1 MFFYLVLEGSKIKR
15 TIIKRQF
22 TLFFILIFSLI
33 TIFCFCSTS
42 LAQQDRSFQITD
54 YQAHAQILE
63 NGDARVSEIFTY
75 EFSGNFN
82 GIIRSIGITGS
93 DGLEYFRASQYFPQK
108 KTLETT
114 REMEGNMVTFRIYDQ
129 SSNQRKSFLLE
140 YQLKNVITKYNDI
153 AEFYW
158 KFFDRSNTSPIQRVQ
173 IEITFPGQTIN
184 IDNLKVFGHGPSQ
197 GQVTIQP
204 NGIVYYEVEDLSANE
219 MVEARVLFP
228 TEFVPD
234 AGRVVNKDQYAQ
246 IMQEELAWAKRS
258 DRQNILVILGFLL
271 MPIIIVLN
279 IIMGIRLY
287 FKYDRELK
295 PEMELDY
302 YRELPED
309 ITPAVLSH
317 LMSVQGTTTKDIMA
331 TLMDLTRKK
340 YLKIE
345 ETTSGGWIKKKD
357 YRFILLNKDTVSLKQ
372 HEINLIN
379 WFFYSIGDGESVSLK
394 EIENYSKASGTQSSF
409 RHQYKQW
416 QKAVKNEFQ
425 KLNYFGKSEAGYK
438 AALKTV
444 LLEIAVFLA
453 LVLIAFL
460 LRVPWLVLIPLLMTI
475 GFTGVGLVIYGGLIR
490 KKTQKGINEYEK
502 WSAFKRF
509 LLHFSNMKDYEIP
522 SITIWEHY
530 LVYAISLGIADK
542 VISKLRVVLADQDI
556 NMRNSALLYHM
567 TDRNGQLNA
576 SVFRSFDKS
585 FNNSLVKTSP
595 SKGSGGGFSSGGGRG
610 GGGGGAGAF

>member
-1 MFFYLVLEGSKIKR
+1 MVFKKAKILLIIYIIFFLLLGS
-15 TIIKRQF
+15 TA
-22 TLFFILIFSLI
+22 S
-33 TIFCFCSTS
+33 S

-54 YQAHAQILE
+54 YQAQVEILE
-63 NGDARVSEIFTY
+63 NGDAKVSEIFTY

-93 DGLEYFRASQYFPQK
+93 DGLEYFRASQYLPQK
-108 KTLETT
+108 KMLETT
-114 REMEGNMVTFRIYDQ
+114 REAEGNMVTYRIYDQ
-129 SSNQRKSFLLE
+129 SSNERKSFLLE

-184 IDNLKVFGHGPSQ
+184 TDNLKVFGHGPSQ
-197 GQVTIQP
+197 GQVSILDQ
-204 NGIVYYEVEDLSANE
+204 GAVLYEVEGLSANE

-234 AGRVVNKDQYAQ
+234 AGMVVNKSQYAQ

-309 ITPAVLSH
+309 ITPAVLSL

-394 EIENYSKASGTQSSF
+394 EIENYSKASRTQSSF
-409 RHQYKQW
+409 RHQYQQW

-490 KKTQKGINEYEK
+490 KKTQEGINEHEK

-522 SITIWEHY
+522 SIIIWEHY
-530 LVYAISLGIADK
+530 LVYAISLGIAEK
-542 VISKLRVVLADQDI
+542 VISKLRVVLADQNI
-556 NMRNSALLYHM
+556 NVRNSVLLYHM

-585 FNNSLVKTSP
+585 FSNSMIRTSP
-595 SKGSGGGFSSGGGRG
+595 SKGSGGGFSSGGGGG